1 MALNAETRAVLADDH
16 ALVRAGLRDALARV
30 PRLRVI
36 GEAADGPALMA
47 LLERERPDFAV
58 LDVTMP
64 DFEPLRDI
72 QRIRAQYPD
81 MKILVVSAYADE
93 MYVVCLLSAGVHG
106 YHLKDQPLLDLE
118 LAVSRVL
125 AGERWVSS
133 PLVNSLVTRRA
144 AAEHA
149 RPAPALT
156 RRQREILWMLT
167 QGQDNRRISQETDL
181 SVKTVENH
189 LTSLYRVLGVQS
201 RLEAVHFA
209 LQHPHLLATPLHDPP
224 PSHTDSADV
233 LVVLVVDDNA
243 RFRQQLVRTIA
254 GARQDVAAYEAE
266 DIGAAVRLAERI
278 RPRLALVDVVLQ
290 DEDGIECTRRL
301 KEVSPETRV
310 VLISAYPDREFRRLA
325 LHAGAVAF
333 LDKKDLDSS
342 AIRQLVGDA
351 AGSQ

>member
-1 MALNAETRAVLADDH
+1 MAQTPDIRAVLADDH

-30 PRLRVI
+30 PGVRVI
-36 GEAADGPALMA
+36 GEAADGPSLMDVLA
-47 LLERERPDFAV
+47 HERPDFAV

-72 QRIRAQYPD
+72 QRIRSAYPD
-81 MKILVVSAYADE
+81 MRILVVSAFADE
-93 MYVVCLLSAGVHG
+93 MYVVGLLSAGVHG
-106 YHLKDQPLLDLE
+106 YHLKDQPLSDLE

-133 PLVNSLVTRRA
+133 PLLSSLVDRRA
-144 AAEHA
+144 ST
-149 RPAPALT
+149 PAVKTAPSLT

-167 QGQDNRRISQETDL
+167 QGHDNRRISQQAEL

-189 LTSLYRVLGVQS
+189 LTSLYRALGVQS
-201 RLEAVHFA
+201 RLEAVHYA
-209 LQHPHLLATPLHDPP
+209 LQHPQLLAAPGHEAPVA
-224 PSHTDSADV
+224 HADSKDV

-243 RFRQQLVRTIA
+243 RFRQQLVRTISS
-254 GARQDVAAYEAE
+254 ARQNVAAYEAE
-266 DIGAAVRLAERI
+266 DIGAAVRLAGRI

-301 KEVSPETRV
+301 KEVSPDTRV

-325 LHAGAVAF
+325 MHAGAVAF
-333 LDKKDLDSS
+333 LDKKDLDAS

-351 AGSQ
+351 AGGE